1 MVVVGS
7 AALQRND
14 GAAIHAAV
22 STIAQ
27 NARTKSGVGS
37 DWKVMNILHR
47 FALKVFRGLFSFT
60 QCWPYTSYLNTCT
73 QICVYSNALSG

>member
-7 AALQRND
+7 AALQRSD

-47 FALKVFRGLFSFT
+47 FAFIHTGPT
-60 QCWPYTSYLNTCT
+60 QVTTMCMHRFLWVHTRD
-73 QICVYSNALSG
+73 LSG

>member
-7 AALQRND
+7 TALQRND

-47 FALKVFRGLFSFT
+47 FAFKLSRELFS
-60 QCWPYTSYLNTCT
+60 YT
-73 QICVYSNALSG
+73 